1 LRKIEI
7 KRIKSKVILP
17 LIIALLIAFVAI
29 YSFLIYSNEKN
40 IIDSSVVYAKN
51 NIQQYLSLRK
61 YYTQRVVGLIKE
73 KSDLKVD
80 ILLDNKQNS
89 IPLPATMIHELS
101 ELFKSQNS
109 YIQLNLYSNYPFP
122 NRLKRILD
130 DFEKESLTFLVN
142 NPNKIF
148 FRREVVN
155 NKDSVRVA
163 VADTFSDKTCVN
175 CHNSLPSSP
184 KKNWKLHDMR
194 GALEIILPIDTIM
207 TENKNNTIQLTFVF
221 VIVFTLLVSW
231 IVNIILQLNKTNRYF
246 GQLIRNLDLH
256 KAALDSHAI
265 VSILD
270 DKGNISY
277 VNDKFCEISG
287 YTKDELIGKEHTFS
301 ESLDEGI
308 INELRW
314 KSIKKGD
321 IWEGEVKN
329 INKKGEVFWVLM
341 SILPILD
348 QSDRKNQYISI
359 KTDITKIKDIEDEL
373 NHAKIDAEKASQVKS
388 QFLANM
394 SHEIRTPLNA
404 ILGFSDV
411 LANIELDKKNKEYA
425 QIISNSAES
434 LLKIINDILDISK
447 IESGKFQ
454 LNYESLNIHTFIDQ
468 IVELFSVKTKEKNI
482 RFVYHMES
490 KIPFII
496 KSDSTK
502 LRQVLSNLLTNA
514 IKFTPQNGRIDFNI
528 KLVEINNNIAKIM
541 FLIKDT
547 GIGISK
553 EQKELIFKP
562 FQQAD
567 EKISKKFGGTG
578 LGLAISNDIVKLMN
592 SEIFINSNIG
602 KGSEFLLTLDL
613 EILQLENEKHPILR
627 DLTFVLCHAQN
638 GEYLD
643 ASLSVYL
650 KEIGK
655 VLSIDDEDCEYA
667 DMLFCFS
674 SQDFEKIDRF
684 KSLNQKL
691 FVVYAGDENNL
702 NFKDILKIDYFVDLP
717 IYQSKISNL
726 IFDAFNLY
734 NKTTAQSNENEKL
747 DVNILLAEDNI
758 NNQKLMCVL
767 LSKIG
772 ARCTIAEDGFEAI
785 KLYRDNIFDLV
796 LMDINMPHLDG
807 LEATQRILESQ
818 KSDNLYKVPII
829 ALTANSIAGDKE
841 NYLNHGMDDYLSKPV
856 KYNELYYMIEKHTYD
871 INKKPLKKDLII
883 EPPKHDEQNNTATY
897 LYKKND
903 AIKQLGLDEDTIDM
917 LIEDFFLTLDEDIEK
932 IQKAIDSKIATE
944 IQNSAHYLKSSCL
957 NLAMNE
963 AASVLQD
970 IENRAKN
977 GETESFDTL
986 NLKLIFEKIKKLV

>member
-1 LRKIEI
+1 MKDIEY
-7 KRIKSKVILP
+7 KLILP
-17 LIIALLIAFVAI
+17 LIILLLIAIVPM
-29 YSFLIYSNEKN
+29 YSFLIDNNVDKTTQLSIIFTIILTLLLSWIIRTLLHLKHKN
-40 IIDSSVVYAKN
+40 
-51 NIQQYLSLRK
+51 K
-61 YYTQRVVGLIKE
+61 YFEQ
-73 KSDLKVD
+73 
-80 ILLDNKQNS
+80 
-89 IPLPATMIHELS
+89 MIH
-101 ELFKSQNS
+101 
-109 YIQLNLYSNYPFP
+109 
-122 NRLKRILD
+122 
-130 DFEKESLTFLVN
+130 
-142 NPNKIF
+142 
-148 FRREVVN
+148 
-155 NKDSVRVA
+155 
-163 VADTFSDKTCVN
+163 
-175 CHNSLPSSP
+175 
-184 KKNWKLHDMR
+184 
-194 GALEIILPIDTIM
+194 
-207 TENKNNTIQLTFVF
+207 
-221 VIVFTLLVSW
+221 
-231 IVNIILQLNKTNRYF
+231 
-246 GQLIRNLDLH
+246 NLDLH

-287 YTKDELIGKEHTFS
+287 YTKEELLGKEHTFL
-301 ESLDEGI
+301 ESSDEGI
-308 INELRW
+308 INEIRW
-314 KSIKKGD
+314 KSIKEGD

-348 QSDRKNQYISI
+348 ESDRKNQYISI

-490 KIPFII
+490 TVPFII

-514 IKFTPQNGRIDFNI
+514 IKFTPQNGRIDFYI

-602 KGSEFLLTLDL
+602 KGSEFLFTLDL
-613 EILQLENEKHPILR
+613 EILELENENKPQLR
-627 DLTFVLCHAQN
+627 DLTFVLSSAKN

-643 ASLSVYL
+643 VSLDVYL
-650 KEIGK
+650 KQIGK
-655 VLSIDDEDCEYA
+655 VFSIDDKDCEYA

-674 SQDFEKIDRF
+674 SQDFVNIERF
-684 KSLNQKL
+684 KTLNQEL
-691 FVVYAGDENNL
+691 FIVYAGDENNL

-726 IFDAFNLY
+726 VFDAFNLY
-734 NKTTAQSNENEKL
+734 NKTSSKSTESEKL

-785 KLYRDNIFDLV
+785 KLYKDNIFDLV

-807 LEATQRILESQ
+807 LEATQRILEAQ
-818 KSDNLYKVPII
+818 EHDNLYKVPII
-829 ALTANSIAGDKE
+829 ALTANSIAGDRE
-841 NYLNHGMDDYLSKPV
+841 NYLSHGMDDYLSKPI
-856 KYNELYYMIEKHTYD
+856 KYNELYYMIEKYTYV
-871 INKKPLKKDLII
+871 INDKPIKKDLII
-883 EPPKHDEQNNTATY
+883 EPPKQEEQKTQNEPSTY
-897 LYKKND
+897 FYKKSD

-932 IQKAIDSKIATE
+932 IQKAIDSKIAFE

-963 AASVLQD
+963 AANVLQD
-970 IENRAKN
+970 IESRAKG
-977 GETESFDTL
+977 GETEPFDTL
-986 NLKLIFEKIKKLV
+986 KLKQIFEKIKKLV